1 MNNNKN
7 TINVL
12 NKLISNIDNTGHV
25 KVNNNVIKNDTDDNN
40 SNFKKTDIKS
50 IPKLN
55 IKEIKNIT
63 NYTNSIFENI
73 SVFPTDITE
82 DLKLIYQLFLNKL
95 IQFYSKKNEILS
107 SISSQ
112 LIQINDFKENIEN
125 DLQILNTFHTNI
137 ITNLNK
143 KKNASGEYGDT
154 IFFQKT
160 IINIEYQNL
169 NLIKKLYSNKYY
181 GDLYKLHLKLDNN
194 VIKYQDLKFYNILPN
209 TITNYNDLN
218 THIIYTESDTITL
231 INSLEINILKIAQYI
246 HPFLLKIGT
255 ITKKI
260 KDGFDV
266 ENLLFKYNYD
276 IKNVIIETHCII
288 EIFSHILNFIH
299 EFYKIHI
306 TKLEFLSKEIQIS
319 SCNEV

>member
-1 MNNNKN
+1 MSKKN
-7 TINVL
+7 TIDLL
-12 NKLISNIDNTGHV
+12 NILISNIDNTNHV
-25 KVNNNVIKNDTDDNN
+25 KVNNNIIKNDIDDNN

-55 IKEIKNIT
+55 IHEIQNIT
-63 NYTNSIFENI
+63 KYTNTIFKNI
-73 SVFPTDITE
+73 SVFPTNITD

-95 IQFYSKKNEILS
+95 IQFYSNKNKILL
-107 SISSQ
+107 SINSQ

-137 ITNLNK
+137 ITDLNTN
-143 KKNASGEYGDT
+143 KNIFGEYGDT

-169 NLIKKLYSNKYY
+169 IHIKKLYSNKYY

-194 VIKYQDLKFYNILPN
+194 VIKYQDLKFYNILPK

-218 THIIYTESDTITL
+218 NHIIYTESDTMTL

-246 HPFLLKIGT
+246 HSFLLKIGT

-260 KDGFDV
+260 NNGFDV

-288 EIFSHILNFIH
+288 EIFIHILDFIH
-299 EFYKIHI
+299 DFYKIHI
-306 TKLEFLSKEIQIS
+306 TKLELLSKEIQVS
-319 SCNEV
+319 S